1 VIAYCARVS
10 SPNNQHNENT
20 AGLLKYCMKHGH
32 WSIYEM
38 ASMCVEVTTTR
49 AISPQI
55 LRHRSFSFQEFS
67 MRYAETTAIHK
78 TEVRRQDTTNRQNSI
93 DDVEDS
99 VQTWW
104 AVAQQDHN
112 KKAAAL
118 YSKALE
124 AGIAKECA
132 RMVLP
137 LSSETKLYMS
147 GTIRSYIH
155 YCQLR
160 CGAATQKEH
169 REIAQMVLD
178 VLRTTAPLTMEVF
191 FPKELS

>member
-1 VIAYCARVS
+1 
-10 SPNNQHNENT
+10 
-20 AGLLKYCMKHGH
+20 
-32 WSIYEM
+32 
-38 ASMCVEVTTTR
+38 MCVEVTTTR

-55 LRHRSFSFQEFS
+55 LSHRSFSFQEFS

-169 REIAQMVLD
+169 REVAEKVYQALKKDFPNIL
-178 VLRTTAPLTMEVF
+178 EVV
-191 FPKELS
+191 K